1 MMLILFSC
9 TRLDFKKLIDAY
21 RKKFPN
27 DEPTLCAFAPGRVN
41 LIGEHSDYNDCFVFP
56 MAISVGTMI
65 VGKQLD
71 DMDDEVCYFQTLSD
85 DIEESK
91 SFEVDQKQPI
101 KPLDS
106 PKWGNYVIGVLALFL
121 ERIKPNRKLPFR
133 AIIATSV
140 PIGGGLSSSASIEV
154 AMCTFLEILYQ
165 DQYAHDLQLSKV
177 DKALLCC
184 KAEQTFAN
192 VPCGVMDQYASC
204 MGQAGHAILIDCH
217 DNSSR
222 LIPVNDKD
230 LCVLVTNSNVKHELT
245 SGKFAENVQHCQD
258 AAKALGHKNLRDV
271 STVEELEEGRKKMSE
286 NAFKRAHHVVTE
298 RQRTEAGARALENN
312 DYEEFGR
319 LMYESHDSLK
329 NDFQVSCEELD
340 QLVELARSVDGVFGS
355 RMTGAGFG
363 GCTVTFVKKDAV
375 NKCIETIEKGYKG
388 KANFYQFQSCDGAR
402 PIDLKQ

>member
-1 MMLILFSC
+1 MSKWRI
-9 TRLDFKKLIDAY
+9 T
-21 RKKFPN
+21 KFFI
-27 DEPTLCAFAPGRVN
+27 CA
-41 LIGEHSDYNDCFVFP
+41 
-56 MAISVGTMI
+56 
-65 VGKQLD
+65 
-71 DMDDEVCYFQTLSD
+71 D

-204 MGQAGHAILIDCH
+204 MGQSGHAILIDCH

-258 AAKALGHKNLRDV
+258 AAKALGTL
-271 STVEELEEGRKKMSE
+271 TAYLFSE
-286 NAFKRAHHVVTE
+286 VINAF
-298 RQRTEAGARALENN
+298 G
-312 DYEEFGR
+312 F
-319 LMYESHDSLK
+319 
-329 NDFQVSCEELD
+329 
-340 QLVELARSVDGVFGS
+340 SV
-355 RMTGAGFG
+355 
-363 GCTVTFVKKDAV
+363 
-375 NKCIETIEKGYKG
+375 
-388 KANFYQFQSCDGAR
+388 
-402 PIDLKQ
+402 